1 MNNQEKYKEDILR
14 QYIDPERIEKAPE
27 GFTSKVMTRIQLE
40 NQPSEVAQSV
50 WRKNSVPVISGAVIL
65 LLLAA
70 AFLIP
75 GNEADSM
82 ALPILKLFKNIKS
95 SLPEVNF
102 SSVFNLTLPS
112 VLMYVFIGIFVLSL
126 FDRALY
132 GLFHREDKSKVYKVK
147 SP

>member
-1 MNNQEKYKEDILR
+1 MNNQEKHTEDFLR

-40 NQPSEVAQSV
+40 KQPSEVAHSL

-75 GNEADSM
+75 GNESDTM
-82 ALPILKLFKNIKS
+82 TLQVLNLLKNIKS
-95 SLPEVNF
+95 SLPEINF
-102 SSVFNLTLPS
+102 SSVFSLTLPS
-112 VLMYVFIGIFVLSL
+112 VLMYVFIGIFILTL

-132 GLFHREDKSKVYKVK
+132 GIFHREK
-147 SP
+147 

>member
-1 MNNQEKYKEDILR
+1 MNNQEKHTEDILR

-112 VLMYVFIGIFVLSL
+112 VLMYVFIGIFVLS
-126 FDRALY
+126 
-132 GLFHREDKSKVYKVK
+132 
-147 SP
+147 

>member
-1 MNNQEKYKEDILR
+1 MNNQKKQTKDFLR

-40 NQPSEVAQSV
+40 KQPSEVAQNV

-65 LLLAA
+65 LLLSA
-70 AFLIP
+70 AFLMP
-75 GNEADSM
+75 GRESDSM
-82 ALPILKLFKNIKS
+82 ALPVLKLFKNIKS

-102 SSVFNLTLPS
+102 SSVFSLTLPS
-112 VLMYVFIGIFVLSL
+112 VLMYVFIGIFVLTL

-132 GLFHREDKSKVYKVK
+132 RIFHREK
-147 SP
+147 